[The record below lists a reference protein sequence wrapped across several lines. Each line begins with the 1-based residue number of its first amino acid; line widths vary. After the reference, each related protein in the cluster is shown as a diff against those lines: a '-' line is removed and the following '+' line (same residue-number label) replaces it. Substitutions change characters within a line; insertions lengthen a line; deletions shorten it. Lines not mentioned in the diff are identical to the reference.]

1 MEKKI
6 QNQLI
11 SLHLKISQLYY
22 EDNFKSDIENIDEYS
37 GYIKVV
43 NSTGHQKFLITI
55 YNDKFGIENASLTSL
70 KKYKVEVNKASNV
83 KKLDNI
89 IKCYEK

>member
-1 MEKKI
+1 MFGDD
-6 QNQLI
+6 
-11 SLHLKISQLYY
+11 